1 MTVIGG
7 LKLKIAYKYGPWVP
21 INLIDK
27 VFCSQI
33 EIWGS
38 NSTLKINWCLILMI
52 RVIMDGPTLGQR
64 GAIPPP
70 PPPQIKKKT
79 SIKKLRF
86 AHKKYIYVS
95 PPLKYL
101 DIDLQ
106 ENK

>member
-1 MTVIGG
+1 MSYPNDKRSYPNDKSNQGRTYTRAEGG
-7 LKLKIAYKYGPWVP
+7 H
-21 INLIDK
+21 
-27 VFCSQI
+27 S
-33 EIWGS
+33 
-38 NSTLKINWCLILMI
+38 
-52 RVIMDGPTLGQR
+52 
-64 GAIPPP
+64 PP

-86 AHKKYIYVS
+86 AHKKNIYVS